1 MRAIYPLL
9 AQLPDDFAP
18 RKFSLTSGS
27 KELVIVI
34 GAVVLVS
41 GMALIWA
48 LFIRKKPRRHHH
60 HSHSH
65 QPTSSNSA
73 NSTAKSE
80 GSEGEAG
87 EGSRRRRRR
96 RRKERPRNPTL
107 AETGGL
113 PPVRGDEPREGP
125 P

>member
-1 MRAIYPLL
+1 VRAIHTLL

-27 KELVIVI
+27 RELVVVI

-41 GMALIWA
+41 GMAIIWA
-48 LFIRKKPRRHHH
+48 LFIRKKPRHHH

-65 QPTSSNSA
+65 HTSSNPA
-73 NSTAKSE
+73 NSATQAE
-80 GSEGEAG
+80 GSQPDTG

-96 RRKERPRNPTL
+96 RRRKEPPRNPTL

-113 PPVRGDEPREGP
+113 PPLRGDEPHEPHG
-125 P
+125 